1 MIQQQTSKIQLQQ
14 VTKDIE
20 SQVFQLYNNYL
31 NNLKLVKFEADNLK
45 ISRRNTFIAFE
56 KYRLGELSDIDL
68 RQIQIMQLEAEN
80 SLLLAQFQ
88 AKQIET
94 ELLRISGKILS
105 NK

>member
-1 MIQQQTSKIQLQQ
+1 M
-14 VTKDIE
+14 
-20 SQVFQLYNNYL
+20 
-31 NNLKLVKFEADNLK
+31 VKFEADNLK

-68 RQIQIMQLEAEN
+68 RQMQIMQLEAEN
-80 SLLLAQFQ
+80 SLLLAKFQ

>member
-1 MIQQQTSKIQLQQ
+1 MKLQIFNFNRLKKQ
-14 VTKDIE
+14 IE
-20 SQVFQLYNNYL
+20 SQIFQLYNDYQ
-31 NNLKLVKFEADNLK
+31 NNLKLVKFETENVK
-45 ISRRNTFIAFE
+45 MSKKNTFIAFE

-80 SLLLAQFQ
+80 SRLLAQFQ
-88 AKQIET
+88 AKQTET